1 MLNGRYVSINTVIE
15 SINRDNPFP
24 DPIDRYDIIEWIG
37 EAMELISVPIQFVNR
52 VTDGNDAD
60 LLTLTNGR
68 VEVPCDLAEIV
79 QVKDCKSG
87 RPLRYSTDSFII
99 SKRDCEDLSCV
110 QDPQYKINNN
120 HIVTNIDKGDL
131 IVSYLAYPTDPDGL
145 PLVPDT
151 QRYIQAMKA
160 YVIERMGF
168 KMFIQGKIDTNRYQL
183 LQQERGFYMASARN
197 KALTPSRDKMESLK
211 NLWTR
216 LIPDHYAHSNGMRSA
231 SKQEKLWNHTKK

>member
-1 MLNGRYVSINTVIE
+1 MLNGRYVSIDTVIE

-60 LLTLTNGR
+60 LLTLNNGR

-79 QVKDCKSG
+79 QIKDCKSG
-87 RPLRYSTDSFII
+87 RPLRYSTDAFII
-99 SKRDCEDLSCV
+99 RKRDCEDLSCV

-120 HIVTNIDKGDL
+120 HIVTNLDTGDL
-131 IVSYLAYPTDPDGL
+131 VVSYLAYPTDPEGL
-145 PLVPDT
+145 PLVPDS

-183 LQQERGFYMASARN
+183 LQQERGFYMSSARN

-211 NLWTR
+211 NMWTR

-231 SKQEKLWNHTKK
+231 SKQERLWNHTKK